1 MISPCSGLVV
11 VPCSFGGEFLC
22 FSALEHFNTTL
33 NMSRKG
39 KEKGGGEDASGLW
52 QLVAEMQ
59 AIANFT
65 NKWPIG
71 KSQMC
76 VTM

>member
-1 MISPCSGLVV
+1 
-11 VPCSFGGEFLC
+11 
-22 FSALEHFNTTL
+22 
-33 NMSRKG
+33 MSRKG
-39 KEKGGGEDASGLW
+39 KEKGDDASGLW

-71 KSQMC
+71 KSHVCDYVTTVTNCLSSGRMC
-76 VTM
+76 

>member
-1 MISPCSGLVV
+1 MRSIPLATSTGSIINDV
-11 VPCSFGGEFLC
+11 FL
-22 FSALEHFNTTL
+22 LEHFNTTL

-39 KEKGGGEDASGLW
+39 KEKGDDASGLW

>member
-1 MISPCSGLVV
+1 MFIFTGNVSKKNGLRTR
-11 VPCSFGGEFLC
+11 SEDLLC

-39 KEKGGGEDASGLW
+39 KEKGDDASELW